1 LVTEAALK
9 WNLVL
14 TATVAIG
21 SSGTYGVDEL
31 YLVVKRQ
38 RAVQASTK
46 PNDAT
51 FPKFVASTSETS
63 KTIRS
68 DLRGKVA
75 QPPNPAYP
83 DAGMG
88 GAVME
93 IAPVVTDLFVELSS
107 LVPDDPTSDTSSE
120 QLSHSATV
128 HAAIVPRVFLFRGA

>member
-1 LVTEAALK
+1 VK

-14 TATVAIG
+14 TGTVAAG
-21 SSGTYGVDEL
+21 STGTYGVDEL

-38 RAVQASTK
+38 RALLASAK
-46 PNDAT
+46 ANDAT
-51 FPKFVASTSETS
+51 FPQFVKSTSETS

-68 DLRGKVA
+68 DLRGRVS

-93 IAPVVTDLFVELSS
+93 VNPGQTDLLLELSS
-107 LVPDDPTSDTSSE
+107 LVPDDPTSDTTSE
-120 QLSHSATV
+120 QLSHSATIHV
-128 HAAIVPRVFLFRGA
+128 AITPRIFLFRGA